1 MRVRVCARAIVRLG
15 VSRSIARTYACPRML
30 ARMHAHACT
39 HAYACLH
46 AHAWRKVPA
55 GRGGASGRPHVING
69 VALEVPLLVAWQLL
83 PAGRVPVYKGART
96 HGRRSPRRASTRRD
110 AEDALTLWLRDST
123 AARAVQWGS
132 APYRL
137 TQLCPHAH
145 THRTSIHPSSLP
157 FSPRAPCARRAC
169 PRQLGSEP
177 RRNVTAG
184 NPRNPGVIQNRLPK
198 SPSAAYGRSAWYKES
213 CLNQTELFLL
223 LNQAFFLRET
233 DQSPKSDA

>member
-1 MRVRVCARAIVRLG
+1 MRVRVRARAIVRLG
-15 VSRSIARTYACPRML
+15 MSRSIARTYACPRML

-83 PAGRVPVYKGART
+83 PAGREPVYKGART

-157 FSPRAPCARRAC
+157 FSPRAPCARPPARGSWV
-169 PRQLGSEP
+169 RSLGKSQPVILEIP
-177 RRNVTAG
+177 G
-184 NPRNPGVIQNRLPK
+184 GVIQNRLPK
-198 SPSAAYGRSAWYKES
+198 SPSAAYSRSAWYKES